1 MSYKEKYEKAVK
13 QLASKQKALKA
24 KALKLLDSEVRCRQ
38 LDKDCENLADECD
51 EAVAQLNEAI
61 KARNV
66 AQKAEQLW
74 HDNKDI
80 LAVLLE
86 QRAREAELD
95 LSLSTDKLGD
105 EHLTARE

>member
-1 MSYKEKYEKAVK
+1 MSYKEKYEKAVRR
-13 QLASKQKALKA
+13 LASKQKALKA
-24 KALKLLDSEVRCRQ
+24 KALKLMDAEVKCRALDE
-38 LDKDCENLADECD
+38 DCENLANEYDD
-51 EAVAQLNEAI
+51 AVAQLNEAI

-74 HDNKDI
+74 HDNKII
-80 LAVLLE
+80 LAILLE

-105 EHLTARE
+105 EHLTAR